1 MYMSE
6 VDVVTSTISLIS
18 GILYVGPTGLNLKET
33 APLNSR
39 STKSQ
44 TILPSER

>member
-18 GILYVGPTGLNLKET
+18 ALDFICWSYWTKLKRDS
-33 APLNSR
+33 AP
-39 STKSQ
+39 
-44 TILPSER
+44 